1 MICFKA
7 ADLQRE
13 LNALDAIAKS
23 YLALGSR
30 DHLKQLS
37 DRLERIRVG
46 GQPAVWEIAVDAPLE
61 TKVSLGEYQ
70 PSAGTSREVFAQIE
84 MIWDVRPIDGRLIEV
99 HDRSSTRVRFI
110 SKDVLGVLS
119 MDLGDADAPGCFF
132 HVQVSGAGDEET
144 FPSDFDVPRL
154 PTLVATPAS
163 VVEFVLSELFQKD
176 WRRHASAHASRGVWL
191 SSQRSR
197 WERYLDWQKGQVEVA
212 SFSPW
217 VELKESV
224 PEAGLFC

>member
-37 DRLERIRVG
+37 ERLERIRVG
-46 GQPAVWEIAVDAPLE
+46 GQPAVWEISVDAPLE

-70 PSAGTSREVFAQIE
+70 PTAGASREVFAQIE

-99 HDRSSTRVRFI
+99 HDRSST
-110 SKDVLGVLS
+110 
-119 MDLGDADAPGCFF
+119 
-132 HVQVSGAGDEET
+132 
-144 FPSDFDVPRL
+144 
-154 PTLVATPAS
+154 
-163 VVEFVLSELFQKD
+163 
-176 WRRHASAHASRGVWL
+176 
-191 SSQRSR
+191 
-197 WERYLDWQKGQVEVA
+197 
-212 SFSPW
+212 
-217 VELKESV
+217 
-224 PEAGLFC
+224 